1 MNINQNIN
9 KLLYALSI
17 KGKLYKITSFRTY
30 NEDKHKYRT
39 SYKVFKKQL
48 VEEYN
53 IETDEFE
60 KVEKY
65 LLDTDC
71 YNKIDLMKYLVREN
85 GKEGEADE
93 RRS

>member
-1 MNINQNIN
+1 MNINANIN

-30 NEDKHKYRT
+30 NEGKHKYRT
-39 SYKVFKKQL
+39 SYKIFKKQL

-53 IETDEFE
+53 METDEFE

-65 LLDTDC
+65 LLDKDC
-71 YNKIDLMKYLVREN
+71 YNKIDLMKYLVEEN
-85 GKEGEADE
+85 RKEGEADE
-93 RRS
+93 